1 MSLLLDSHAY
11 LWWAT
16 GDARLSEVAKA
27 AIADT
32 EQDVALSAVTVW
44 ELGIKHALGKLSFAA
59 PLQHLLVEE
68 PRRRGLTMLPVT
80 HAHAARAFE
89 LPMIHRDPFDRMLA
103 AQAELEGRVLVTRDR
118 RLAEYGVRTLW

>member
-16 GDARLSEVAKA
+16 GDPRLSALARSMIEDA
-27 AIADT
+27 
-32 EQDVALSAVTVW
+32 EQDVALSAATVW
-44 ELGIKHALGKLSFAA
+44 EIGIKRALGKLSLGA

-80 HAHAARAFE
+80 HAHAARASE
-89 LPMIHRDPFDRMLA
+89 LPMIHRDPFDRMLV
-103 AQAELEGRVLVTRDR
+103 AQAELEGRSLVTRDR
-118 RLAEYGVRTLW
+118 RLTEYGVQIVW